1 MNAQRKLIIAA
12 ALPAILT
19 LMFIMAKATNDMQSQ
34 RDYVMQHVSVQ
45 IAQSNSVPSERDVQA
60 MIKREWQTSFDR
72 QARIA
77 IPAFIVLSLLLVGA
91 ALISVKRITKGLHVL
106 THTVKELSNPKT
118 PLSYRTQANS
128 MNELAYLGHN
138 LNDFMERIEHVVTGV
153 HDVANTLNQN
163 AGVLQ
168 TNASASSDHAR
179 HLLDIMDN
187 VATASAQL
195 ISASQEIAGNVQ
207 QANHEVSDVNQQGQ
221 TISRDIRSL
230 NDQFV
235 ELGSIINQSSGDVS
249 ELSAQ
254 VDGIYG
260 ILQTI
265 QGIAEQT
272 NLLALNAAIEAARAG
287 EQGRGF
293 AVVADEVRNLASKT
307 QSSTGEIQG
316 LIENLKN
323 SAARSISA
331 MNNSTEATRS
341 MSESFS
347 SANERILIL
356 FTRLGEVNH
365 LNSGIASASEE
376 QSQVINNISQ
386 NMQTARHIA
395 DDTQRSSTTTGTS
408 AQELAGIAQSLEGM
422 LADFRLK

>member
-1 MNAQRKLIIAA
+1 MNAQLKLIIAA

-19 LMFIMAKATNDMQSQ
+19 LFFIMAKAITDMQSQ
-34 RDYVMQHVSVQ
+34 RDFLMQQVSVQ
-45 IAQSNSVPSERDVQA
+45 IAQSSQVPSERDVQA
-60 MIKREWQTSFDR
+60 MIKREWQTIFDR
-72 QARIA
+72 QARVA
-77 IPAFIVLSLLLVGA
+77 VPALIVLSLLLVGA
-91 ALISVKRITKGLHVL
+91 ALISVKRISKGLHVL
-106 THTVKELSNPKT
+106 QHTVKELSNPKT
-118 PLSYRTQANS
+118 PLSYRVAAHN

-138 LNDFMERIEHVVTGV
+138 LNDFMERIEHVVSGV
-153 HDVANTLNQN
+153 HDVAGTLNQN
-163 AGVLQ
+163 AALLQ
-168 TNASASSDHAR
+168 TNAQSSSEHAR
-179 HLLDIMDN
+179 HLLDIMDS
-187 VATASAQL
+187 VATASEQL
-195 ISASQEIAGNVQ
+195 ITASQEIARNVQ
-207 QANHEVSDVNQQGQ
+207 QANHEVSDVNQQGK
-221 TISRDIRSL
+221 TISQDIRTL

-235 ELGSIINQSSGDVS
+235 QLGSIINQSSGDVS

-323 SAARSISA
+323 SAARSITA

-347 SANERILIL
+347 SANERILML

-365 LNSGIASASEE
+365 LNSGIAAASEE

-386 NMQTARHIA
+386 DMQTARQIA
-395 DDTQRSSTTTGTS
+395 DDTQRSSTTTGSS
-408 AQELAGIAQSLEGM
+408 AKELATIAKSLDGM
-422 LADFRLK
+422 LSDFRLS

>member
-408 AQELAGIAQSLEGM
+408 AQELAGIARSLEGM